1 MENSRRLYLMISC
14 TNTRMGNLIRFF
26 TRYKYNHVSLSID
39 KNLRNFVSFAR
50 FVQDA
55 PLYGGLVNEPL
66 ERFLHGGKDSNV
78 KIFEVDISAEKY
90 EKLQKLFAMA
100 DNPEC
105 GLLYNYFDALAT
117 TVGVPIR
124 IPGAYTC
131 LGLARAVLGKNY
143 KNIKALANDLS
154 DKLIYEGP
162 ISRLGADSGDRSAL
176 YFKKIGVTKGTYKSV
191 KGFLI
196 VCRRVINKNIPDE
209 VYEIQN

>member
-1 MENSRRLYLMISC
+1 MENNKMLYLMISC

-26 TRYKYNHVSLSID
+26 TRYKYNHISLSID
-39 KNLRNFVSFAR
+39 KNLHNFVSFAR

-78 KIFEVDISAEKY
+78 KIFEVDIPAKKFEN
-90 EKLQKLFAMA
+90 LQKLFTMA
-100 DNPEC
+100 DDPEC

-117 TVGVPIR
+117 TVGVYIK

-131 LGLARAVLGKNY
+131 LGLARIVLGKNY
-143 KNIKALANDLS
+143 RSIKALAKDLD

-162 ISRLGADSGDRSAL
+162 ISKLGVDSGDRSAL
-176 YFKKIGVTKGTYKSV
+176 YFKKIGVTKGTYKSA
-191 KGFLI
+191 KGFFI
-196 VCRRVINKNIPDE
+196 VCKRVISKNVTDK
-209 VYEIQN
+209 VSEI